1 MVIAG
6 LEILKSGPNVKKLYK
21 SMLNIEKVCL
31 LLRRFPK
38 SIEIIRTSNFYFN
51 MAQIHFFLRRFPKS
65 IEIIRTSNFY
75 FNGTNPFL

>member
-38 SIEIIRTSNFYFN
+38 SIEIIRTSNFYF
-51 MAQIHFFLRRFPKS
+51 
-65 IEIIRTSNFY
+65 Y
-75 FNGTNPFL
+75 GTNPFFSEKVSKKY